1 MFHRTLALALV
12 LLPALFLA
20 ACQSNVSPFDT
31 QTGVQTFNEDSG
43 QDTDALLGAV
53 ETGDGGYP
61 SKVSVAP
68 GESIAFHIGNG
79 RNIPYSL
86 SVYREGAQRQL
97 MATIPNVTSQTRS
110 CAGKATMGCNWPATV
125 TFTVPANWPS
135 GVYTVDIPR
144 TSGGRYRLLF
154 FVRESHPGTARI
166 LFLTSVNTFHA
177 YNDYGGGSLYQTQA
191 PQVDKV
197 SFDRPYGGNG
207 VGNYDRWESYFVQW
221 AEAAG
226 YDIAYAT
233 TYDLE
238 FLPHLLEP
246 YEVVIIAGHSEY
258 WTWNMRQRVK
268 AFVAGGGRF
277 MNLSG
282 NTMWWQVRFED
293 NGRTM
298 IGYKNWREDPDK
310 SREGATDENWNYP
323 IRDTSFLITGLHWPF
338 GGYPGDNGN
347 GYYTVNAG
355 HWIFNGTGLTENQLF
370 GKGPTR
376 QTSIHDKESD
386 GLAFNCAADGSTIL
400 GSISGTGT
408 PRNFTI
414 LGLTPVLSKIRGM
427 EGVAM
432 MGLYTNTAG
441 GAVFSAG
448 TTGWVLGL
456 DQPIVDRITRNILD
470 RFLAGNFPQE
480 PLAADAD
487 VVFRDR
493 FNCIALERDRYSSA
507 MPSED
512 KPKLNYVEVNKGD
525 ANRLTADCGYDG
537 SGLAMRPNDGSA
549 YLNFLEPDLS
559 GIDKLYTGVYLDL
572 HDLMLVENTTIDLFR
587 DYDDAFVDEPAP
599 AAVLQLA
606 RRGGQLVARYQPAGQ
621 DFSWVPVPADRFFL
635 LETTW
640 NSQTRT
646 ITLSIDGQQRAQGAL
661 PASANTLNRVD
672 FGTIKVA
679 GNASGTL
686 CLDELVYDDLV
697 DDAPP
702 PPPAPPALRVSL
714 QSNGTIGDLAYAD
727 EDVLVYNN
735 GWSIVFDGSA
745 HGLPKDV
752 DALAILGDGSWLLS
766 PDAPLKNLPGIG
778 SATVDDSDIV
788 RYVPATGQYSWYF
801 DGSDV
806 GLTTAAEDIDA
817 LAVLPDGDLLIS
829 ALGAVAVPGVSAADE
844 DVLRFDGATGSNTT
858 SGAWSL
864 YIDGS
869 DLSSELGSVDG
880 LAVNGSNVYLSA
892 ADAVTLGGQ
901 SMAPGDVFACAG
913 LTPGDTTRCAS
924 LSRFWQ
930 GTAAGLAAGA
940 DVDALELLLP

>member
-1 MFHRTLALALV
+1 MFRHTFSLALV
-12 LLPALFLA
+12 LLAALFFA
-20 ACQSNVSPFDT
+20 ACQSDVSTFDT
-31 QTGVQTFNEDSG
+31 QTGVHVSGDDSG
-43 QDTDALLGAV
+43 QDTDAVILAV
-53 ETGDGGYP
+53 ETGDGAYP

-68 GESIAFHIGNG
+68 GESIAFHIGNS
-79 RNIPYSL
+79 RSTPYSL
-86 SVYREGAQRQL
+86 SVYREGVQRQL
-97 MATIPNVTSQTRS
+97 MATIPNVTSQSRS
-110 CAGKATMGCNWPATV
+110 CAGKATTGCNWPATV

-144 TSGGRYRLLF
+144 AAGGRYRLIF

-177 YNDYGGGSLYQTQA
+177 YNNYGGGSLYQTEVPPVNQ
-191 PQVDKV
+191 V

-207 VGNYDRWESYFVQW
+207 VGNYDRWESHFVQW

-226 YDIAYAT
+226 YPIAYAS

-238 FLPHLLEP
+238 FLPQLLQP
-246 YEVVIIAGHSEY
+246 YDVVIIAGHSEY

-268 AFVAGGGRF
+268 AYIAGGGRF

-298 IGYKNWREDPDK
+298 IGYKDWREDPDK
-310 SREGATDENWNYP
+310 SPEGTTDQNWGYP

-347 GYYTVNAG
+347 GYYTINAG
-355 HWIFNGTGLTENQLF
+355 HWIFDGTGLTENQLF

-400 GSISGTGT
+400 GPISGTGT

-414 LGLTPVLSKIRGM
+414 LGLTPVFSKIRSM

-432 MGLYTNTAG
+432 MGLYTNAAG

-493 FNCIALERDRYSSA
+493 FNCIALERGRYPNA
-507 MPSED
+507 APSED
-512 KPKLNYVEVNKGD
+512 KPKLNYVDVNRVD
-525 ANRLTADCGYDG
+525 ANRLTTNCGYDG
-537 SGLAMRPNDGSA
+537 AGLAMRPSDGSA
-549 YLNFLEPDLS
+549 YVSYLKPDLS
-559 GIDKLYTGVYLDL
+559 GIDTLYTSVYLNL
-572 HDLMLVENTTIDLFR
+572 HDLMLVENSTIDLFR

-606 RRGGQLVARYQPAGQ
+606 RRGGQVVARYQPAGQ

-635 LETTW
+635 LETIW

-646 ITLSIDGQQRAQGAL
+646 LSLSIDGQQRAQGAL
-661 PASANTLNRVD
+661 PAWASTLNRVD

-686 CLDELVYDDLV
+686 CLDELVYDDLG
-697 DDAPP
+697 DDTPP
-702 PPPAPPALRVSL
+702 PLRVSL
-714 QSNGTIGDLAYAD
+714 QSNGTLGNLAYAD
-727 EDVLVYNN
+727 EDVLAYNN

-752 DALAILGDGSWLLS
+752 DALAILGDGSLLLS
-766 PDAPLKNLPGIG
+766 PDAPLNNLPGIG
-778 SATVDDSDIV
+778 GAVVDDSDIV

-829 ALGAVAVPGVSAADE
+829 TLGGVAVPGVSAADE
-844 DVLRFDGATGSNTT
+844 DVLRFHGATGSNAT

-869 DLSSELGSVDG
+869 DISSALGSVDA

-892 ADAVTLGGQ
+892 EDAVTLGGQ
-901 SMAPGDVFACAG
+901 SMAPGDVFLCAG
-913 LTPGDTTRCAS
+913 LTPGDATSCAS
-924 LSRFWQ
+924 ISRFWQ
-930 GTAAGLAAGA
+930 GTAVGLAAGA
-940 DVDALELLLP
+940 DVDALEWLAP